1 MPIFLKM
8 SDSNPIASTLFSFI
22 NYRNPEPIK
31 EKHKVPLKFI
41 TPSHLN
47 YDFSHF
53 NTAVLN
59 RATGVTKKKALLEA
73 AGKYTGV
80 LPDQEAVISMAPKL
94 YDLGAWI
101 LANRETA
108 SAADVKASI
117 LNVAVS
123 LPEQHEIKLW
133 ENLYYQIITQKSL
146 ATREAIMNVLLAS
159 HVVNVFK
166 AKGDEVLEDIIFA
179 KIEIPELLFGKEPA
193 AVKAPEVK
201 KPGTHYPGL
210 PTGAVKRQLSIAKA
224 KLEKQGLK
232 KLLKELESIE
242 RDHGIRYRKAYND
255 AQKEYEK
262 QTAALIDDY
271 RKKVAAAKEELC
283 GNRPEGTK
291 YDPADPCQQPQV
303 VPYPKLPPFEFTFDP
318 VFDKAVLEDK
328 LSAPSKVLLSQILG
342 KEYANTGAPAA
353 TARYGAFLDGGLT
366 LDEET
371 SSNPNLVYPPV
382 KEGIADADGT
392 IYSGPRLPLEV
403 GIGDGGTLPVPG
415 NGDDDHEDSV
425 TVQGNEYMVCAVRS
439 GLQYAYTVYLTK
451 ALCQKIYRLVVTQE
465 NTDGTKQSKTINT
478 PDAIYDGDQA
488 RMENIFTYEIDLEQ
502 DEIPAALLHFDLY
515 LLDGSVISVKE
526 VKAPFEACI
535 TGVFEGLSDDDAP
548 EQDSTYVPTGFG
560 VKQIGIA
567 DYLKVEQTVHC
578 YVEGEVSHI
587 ENIMAREYKE
597 KATRRLSRTEE
608 TTTSS
613 SESEREKLTD
623 TSTTDRFEMHNEVSK
638 AIQESQQLSGSL
650 STSYEPIA
658 KLQINAGLSYGT
670 TASQEESS
678 LQAITKAQEITQRAM
693 ERVVSRVK
701 EERIR
706 KVVEEYEENNKHGFD
721 NRQGDKHVTGVYRW
735 VDKLYKNQ
743 VVNYGRRLMFEFM
756 IPEPARKH
764 LLGMTTNT
772 VDKDFVLLTK
782 PVDPRKVKQNT
793 DLWAYKLTNYK
804 EISDDTLK
812 FWSGVYNV
820 EIEAQPQSKIT
831 VGKSFNINLTGG
843 STLKDVESNSGSGE
857 VEIPEGYNAKRAI
870 GVFTAVSD
878 NVDGAARLL
887 SITVGNKTSFTSETF
902 GNKTIVVDTQN
913 ENSNP
918 RRETTNPTIPLEFLP
933 LNYGN
938 KLPVSYTLGNHIV
951 GDITV
956 TVTCELSTSA
966 KEAWQIKAFNAIMA
980 AYEEAVAKY
989 NEQLEK
995 QAEKA
1000 AQIKA
1005 TNPGFYREIENRI
1018 LKQNCIS
1025 YLVDQNPLAKNTYG
1039 KQGLFRGT
1047 SFTDTEVNMTQ
1058 GLDDYAAFVK
1068 FMEQAFEWNIM
1079 SYTFY
1084 PYYWASREKWTE
1096 KYQFD
1101 DSSDPL
1107 YRNFIQSGMAQ
1118 VIVTVN
1124 PGFEEAVYH
1133 YLHTG
1138 EIWSGGPVPVVGDPL
1153 YQDIVSQLKVPE
1165 PIKVGKAW
1173 ITRVPTDLTIL
1184 QAGTI
1189 GLEVSRA
1196 LPCDCTDKD
1205 IVNPESLPCGG
1216 NIKSTSAA
1224 LGGVTIAEKPSA
1236 GVEGYVKGIKER
1248 NIRIEL
1254 QDINGLV
1261 ADVTYTQEGEW
1272 KLGPVMPGKY
1282 VLVFDTENLF
1292 PESQITLIE
1301 GVKEQVVYLHE
1312 GRVEQVNLALEYHP

>member
-1 MPIFLKM
+1 M
-8 SDSNPIASTLFSFI
+8 SDSNPVASTLFRFI
-22 NYRNPEPIK
+22 NFRNPEPKKSRLLISNVSPRGLSVGPK
-31 EKHKVPLKFI
+31 YFE
-41 TPSHLN
+41 
-47 YDFSHF
+47 
-53 NTAVLN
+53 TALAN
-59 RATGVTKKKALLEA
+59 GA
-73 AGKYTGV
+73 AGLTRRRILMDAATKFTGA
-80 LPDQEAVISMAPKL
+80 LKTADEVIALSPTL
-94 YDLGAWI
+94 DTLGAWI
-101 LANRETA
+101 LFNKETA
-108 SAADVKASI
+108 SVAEAKAKITAIS
-117 LNVAVS
+117 S
-123 LPEQHEIKLW
+123 LLTDTAEANLW
-133 ENLYYQIITQKSL
+133 DNLYYQIITKASVTAKQ
-146 ATREAIMNVLLAS
+146 AIMNILLANHIVRS
-159 HVVNVFK
+159 FK
-166 AKGDEVLEDIIFA
+166 KEGESVLAEALFA
-179 KIEIPELLFGKEPA
+179 KIEIPESLFGKEVAGVEP
-193 AVKAPEVK
+193 PQVK
-201 KPGTHYPGL
+201 KAGINYPSL
-210 PTGAVKRQLSIAKA
+210 PTGAVKRQLAMAKA
-224 KLEKQGLK
+224 RLEKQGLK
-232 KLLKELESIE
+232 KLLKELEAIE
-242 RDHGIRYRKAYND
+242 RDHGIRYRKAYN
-255 AQKEYEK
+255 
-262 QTAALIDDY
+262 AALKDY
-271 RKKVAAAKEELC
+271 EGTTEPILKAYRDAVAASKSASC
-283 GNRPEGTK
+283 ATRPVGTT
-291 YDPADPCQQPQV
+291 YDAADPCQQPEV
-303 VPYPKLPPFEFTFDP
+303 VEYPKLPAFEFSFEP

-328 LSAPSKVLLSQILG
+328 LSAPSKVLLSQVLN
-342 KEYANTGAPAA
+342 KEYGDTPQGNT
-353 TARYGAFLDGGLT
+353 TARLGLGGFLDSGIP
-366 LDEET
+366 LDEDT
-371 SSNPNLVYPPV
+371 SSNPGAVYGPV
-382 KEGIADADGT
+382 QLGIEGADGT
-392 IYSGPRLPLEV
+392 LHAGPKLPFV
-403 GIGDGGTLPVPG
+403 IGIGDGGT
-415 NGDDDHEDSV
+415 V
-425 TVQGNEYMVCAVRS
+425 TVPIDGGDEDEQDTTTTPDNGYGVCTVSS
-439 GLQYAYTVYLTK
+439 GLEWAYTLYVTK
-451 ALCQKIYRLVVTQE
+451 GMAQKIYKVVINQKNKDNTTQTYTV
-465 NTDGTKQSKTINT
+465 NA
-478 PDAIYDGDQA
+478 PYAIYEGEQA
-488 RMENIFTYEIDLEQ
+488 RIENVFTYLLNPEQ
-502 DEIPAALLHFDLY
+502 EELPAATLSFDLY
-515 LLDGSVISVKE
+515 LLDGSVKSITE
-526 VKAPFEACI
+526 VAAPLEGCVS
-535 TGVFEGLSDDDAP
+535 GVFENLSAGQTSEEDT
-548 EQDSTYVPTGFG
+548 TYTPTGFG

-597 KATRRLSRTEE
+597 KATRRLARTEE

-613 SESEREKLTD
+613 SESEREQLTD
-623 TSTTDRFEMHNEVSK
+623 TTTTDRFEMHNEATK
-638 AIQESQQLSGSL
+638 AMQESQQLSGSL
-650 STSYEPIA
+650 STSYSPLP

-670 TASQEESS
+670 TASQDESS

-721 NRQGDKHVTGVYRW
+721 NRQGDQHVTGVYRW

-743 VVNYGRRLMFEFM
+743 VFNYGRRLMFEFM

-772 VDKDFVLLTK
+772 ADKDFVLLTK

-812 FWSGVYNV
+812 FWSGMYNV

-831 VGKSFNINLTGG
+831 VGKSFNINLSGG
-843 STLKDVESNSGSGE
+843 STLKDVESNSGCGE
-857 VEIPEGYNAKRAI
+857 VEIPEGYNATRAI
-870 GVFTAVSD
+870 GIFTAVSD
-878 NVDGAARLL
+878 NVKGAARLL
-887 SITVGNKTSFTSETF
+887 SITVGNKTVFTSDQF
-902 GNKTIVVDTQN
+902 GNKTIVVDTN
-913 ENSNP
+913 EVSTN
-918 RRETTNPTIPLEFLP
+918 TAVAAVNPTAPLQFLP

-995 QAEKA
+995 EGEKA

-1005 TNPGFYREIENRI
+1005 SNPGFYREIENRI

-1039 KQGLFRGT
+1039 KEGLFRGT

-1084 PYYWASREKWTE
+1084 PYYWASREKWAE

-1133 YLHTG
+1133 YLQTG

-1153 YQDIVSQLKVPE
+1153 YRDIISQVRLKE
-1165 PIKVGKAW
+1165 PVKVGDAW
-1173 ITRVPTDLTIL
+1173 ITRIPTDLTIL
-1184 QAGTI
+1184 QAGSI
-1189 GLEVSRA
+1189 GLEVTQA
-1196 LPCDCTDKD
+1196 LPCNCGDPD
-1205 IVNPESLPCGG
+1205 ILNPETLPCGD
-1216 NIKSTSAA
+1216 NIQSNSAA
-1224 LGGVTIAEKPSA
+1224 LGGLTTTEKPRS
-1236 GVEGYVKGIKER
+1236 GVEGYVKGIGDR

-1261 ADVTYTQEGEW
+1261 VDVTYTQEGEW

-1301 GVKEQVVYLHE
+1301 GVKERVIYLHE
-1312 GRVEQVNLALEYHP
+1312 DKVEQVNLAFDYHP